1 MILNAILNDG
11 PKIVIM
17 SQIKYLHICM
27 QSIEDIICKHQSF
40 KIDKL
45 LNLNLDCPGI
55 KEFLIH
61 GKSEFFAETIYVESE
76 NGLKIR
82 EIQ

>member
-1 MILNAILNDG
+1 
-11 PKIVIM
+11 
-17 SQIKYLHICM
+17 
-27 QSIEDIICKHQSF
+27 
-40 KIDKL
+40 
-45 LNLNLDCPGI
+45 LNLDCPGI